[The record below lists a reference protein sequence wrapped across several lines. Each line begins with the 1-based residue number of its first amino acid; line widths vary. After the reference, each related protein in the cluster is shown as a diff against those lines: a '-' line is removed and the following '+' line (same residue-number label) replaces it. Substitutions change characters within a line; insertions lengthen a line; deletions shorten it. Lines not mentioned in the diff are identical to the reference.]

1 MDNFLLVFFALPVA
15 ISILSAVFETILH
28 SPIKIAGITFSILL
42 IATFAAFDESFLIF
56 TILYTLLSF
65 IVSWLTRQ
73 WCHSQCNHNNNELVD
88 SNETFAKNKTIDE
101 LIKQSSLNNTYQDSD
116 YTRYRRR

>member
-28 SPIKIAGITFSILL
+28 SPIKIAVITFSVLL
-42 IATFAAFDESFLIF
+42 IVTFGAFDESFLIF

-65 IVSWLTRQ
+65 IVAWLTRQ
-73 WCHSQCNHNNNELVD
+73 WCNGQCNDGSNELVD
-88 SNETFAKNKTIDE
+88 INEVSAKNKTIDE